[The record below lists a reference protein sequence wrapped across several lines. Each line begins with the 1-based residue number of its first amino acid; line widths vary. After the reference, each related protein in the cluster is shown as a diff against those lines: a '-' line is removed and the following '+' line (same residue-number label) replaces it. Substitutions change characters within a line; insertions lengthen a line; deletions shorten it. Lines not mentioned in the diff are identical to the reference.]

1 MAENW
6 IISQEIDLQR
16 GVQAPQVWANALI
29 VCGDSK
35 AHTWRVTIMDGGK
48 PANLSGIVTGYF
60 VRGDNATVKVS
71 GTLTGNVASVT
82 LDESCYNVEGDI
94 VAVMRIRTSAGR
106 ITLAALIFSVRRI
119 ITDTIVDP
127 ENVIPS
133 LDDLLAQ
140 IERME
145 SSTQAADT
153 ATATANAA
161 ATNANAAA
169 AAANAAAEEAGMSS
183 TTADEAAER
192 AEAAAEVV
200 EGLTVSGHDVAYDQ
214 PATAIVTN
222 VDGHKHISF
231 GLRQGIPGAVP
242 TITFTAKT
250 GEPGTEVQIE
260 QSGTPDAPTV
270 TMTIPR
276 GDSGEGSV
284 SSVDGLM
291 PGTGGDLALGAVRY
305 EQQALLDVQ
314 KQQARENIGALGS
327 DDVANDLGVVDAGK
341 VLDARQGRE
350 LNERI
355 SDKASTAS
363 YTATFTA
370 AGWSASAPYTQT
382 VNVAGMLA
390 TDDPFVDVSL
400 SGASGTEATDRLEA
414 WTCVGRVTAN
424 AGSVTAYCYDEKPT
438 VNLPVIL
445 KAVR

>member
-1 MAENW
+1 
-6 IISQEIDLQR
+6 
-16 GVQAPQVWANALI
+16 
-29 VCGDSK
+29 
-35 AHTWRVTIMDGGK
+35 
-48 PANLSGIVTGYF
+48 
-60 VRGDNATVKVS
+60 
-71 GTLTGNVASVT
+71 
-82 LDESCYNVEGDI
+82 
-94 VAVMRIRTSAGR
+94 
-106 ITLAALIFSVRRI
+106 
-119 ITDTIVDP
+119 
-127 ENVIPS
+127 
-133 LDDLLAQ
+133 
-140 IERME
+140 
-145 SSTQAADT
+145 
-153 ATATANAA
+153 
-161 ATNANAAA
+161 
-169 AAANAAAEEAGMSS
+169 
-183 TTADEAAER
+183 
-192 AEAAAEVV
+192 
-200 EGLTVSGHDVAYDQ
+200 
-214 PATAIVTN
+214 
-222 VDGHKHISF
+222 
-231 GLRQGIPGAVP
+231 
-242 TITFTAKT
+242 
-250 GEPGTEVQIE
+250 
-260 QSGTPDAPTV
+260 
-270 TMTIPR
+270 MTIPR

-327 DDVANDLGVVDAGK
+327 DDVADDLGVVDAGK

-400 SGASGTEATDRLEA
+400 SGTSGTEATDRLEA